1 MQARLISIFIL
12 ASSIS
17 LLSLPAAAQR
27 RAHVTV
33 AENDSTPLF
42 NGVEASVDLV
52 GLGEMML
59 GDYGQYE
66 GAVRI
71 NLRDRYFPIVEIGL
85 GKADANDE
93 TTQNH
98 YKTSAPYFRIG
109 CDFNLLKNKHD
120 IYRVYGGA
128 RYGFTSYKYDLS
140 NPSVNDPVW
149 GGNVPYGADDVKCNC
164 HWLEAAFGVSAKIWG
179 PVHLGWSVRYR
190 RRLFYDNGNLGN
202 AWYVPGFGKEGGSR
216 IGATFNVIIQ
226 L

>member
-1 MQARLISIFIL
+1 MQARRISIFIL
-12 ASSIS
+12 ACSIS
-17 LLSLPAAAQR
+17 LLAPHAEARQR
-27 RAHVTV
+27 GAV

-42 NGVEASVDLV
+42 NGMEVSADLV
-52 GLGEMML
+52 GLGEMVL

-66 GAVRI
+66 GAVRV
-71 NLRDRYFPIVEIGL
+71 NLRDRYFPIVEVGL
-85 GKADANDE
+85 GKADADDE

-98 YKTSAPYFRIG
+98 YKTSAPYIRVG

-128 RYGFTSYKYDLS
+128 RYGFTSYKFDLF
-140 NPSVNDPVW
+140 NPAVSDPVW
-149 GGNVPYGADDVKCNC
+149 GGNVAYEADGVKCNC
-164 HWLEAAFGVSAKIWG
+164 HWIEAAFGVQAKIWG

-216 IGATFNVIIQ
+216 IGATFNVILQ